1 MVTKSVFKKDIIG
14 SLVFAAVFAFAFLA
28 VNSMPDEAKMWPQFI
43 CVLGLVCCIAL
54 CVKSWFAMQKAPKDA
69 QKKEGISKDVII
81 RAVAVVVIVAAW
93 IFAMDIVG
101 FIVTSSL
108 ALLAMMCVPG
118 KPVSKKQFIEYIVLS
133 VAFSI
138 ILWLTFGK
146 LLGAKLPAG
155 FLI

>member
-1 MVTKSVFKKDIIG
+1 MIG

-28 VNSMPDEAKMWPQFI
+28 VNSMPAEAKMWPQFI
-43 CVLGLVCCIAL
+43 CTLGLICCAAL
-54 CVKSWFAMQKAPKDA
+54 CVKSWFAMKKAPEDP
-69 QKKEGISKDVII
+69 QKTAGGISKDVVI
-81 RAVAVVVIVAAW
+81 RAVTVVVIVAVW
-93 IFAMDIVG
+93 IFAMDILG

-108 ALLAMMCVPG
+108 ALLAMMSVPG
-118 KPVSKKQFIEYIVLS
+118 KPESPKQFIEYIVLS
-133 VAFSI
+133 VVFSV